1 MADNQKFNDIRL
13 INGTDY
19 LLINSEN
26 NNYLDAEVF
35 DENKPTKLNSHKENQ
50 NPEFYNSDLFD
61 EHHYLMIYPKKVNKD
76 LSRTINTL
84 GFVDSALPQNSNLVD
99 IEKEIDE
106 TEKNL
111 LSLDEEIYNL
121 KDSYKDV
128 INSLSYNLSLRE
140 KAIDYE
146 DSIALGEKYFYFS
159 ALVAENDLKQMESL
173 EEKYDDTRLVANES
187 KVDKKKKPKKD
198 DNNTNKKNEESYLLV
213 YPQKVKEDVS
223 RSINTMGFVDNEIPD
238 KLNISNIEKE
248 NQNPEFDNSDLF
260 DEHHYLM
267 IYPKKVNKDLSR
279 TINTLGFVDSALPQ
293 NSNLVDIEKEI
304 DETEKNL
311 LSLDEEIYNLK
322 DSYKDVINSL
332 SYNLSLREKAID
344 YEDSIALGEKYFYFS
359 ALVAEND
366 LKQMESLEEKYDDTR
381 LVANESKVDK
391 KKKPKKDDNNTNK
404 KNEES
409 YLLVYP
415 QKVKEDVSRSIN
427 TMGFVDNEIPDN
439 VNISNIEK
447 EYIKANDEL
456 LSINHEIEA
465 INSQYGDVIENLS
478 YSLDHARKSEELKS
492 SMAHGDEYFYLS
504 GWVPETEVNKFKGL
518 EEKYDNTIL
527 TTRNDE
533 SVDQDPPTRLKNNK
547 VFRPFEFLVNM
558 YGAPNYDEIDPTPFF
573 AITYLLLYGLM
584 FGDLGQGLVFIAIG
598 FWLAKKNKVF
608 GGLIKRIGLSASF
621 FGLMY
626 GSFFG
631 REDIIP
637 ALLIKPFDNI
647 MTVLIASVAFGVG
660 LMVISYLIGIY
671 NKVSKQHNIEEGIF
685 GKEGLAG
692 LMMMLSFIIIV
703 LNIVN
708 KSPIPMPVGIIILIA
723 SIIMMV
729 FKQPIAR
736 KIEGKKR
743 LYDQG
748 KGDYYVES
756 SFSIIE
762 ALLSVFS
769 NLVSFTRVGAFAIN
783 HVGLY
788 MAFEVMAKLAGGGI
802 LGTIILILGNALII
816 GLEGMIVFIQGLRLE
831 FYEMFSKYYE
841 GNGRLFRPISSKESN
856 N

>member
-84 GFVDSALPQNSNLVD
+84 GFIDSALPQNSNLVD

-106 TEKNL
+106 TEKEL
-111 LSLDEEIYNL
+111 LSLDEEIN
-121 KDSYKDV
+121 
-128 INSLSYNLSLRE
+128 
-140 KAIDYE
+140 
-146 DSIALGEKYFYFS
+146 
-159 ALVAENDLKQMESL
+159 
-173 EEKYDDTRLVANES
+173 
-187 KVDKKKKPKKD
+187 
-198 DNNTNKKNEESYLLV
+198 
-213 YPQKVKEDVS
+213 
-223 RSINTMGFVDNEIPD
+223 
-238 KLNISNIEKE
+238 
-248 NQNPEFDNSDLF
+248 
-260 DEHHYLM
+260 
-267 IYPKKVNKDLSR
+267 
-279 TINTLGFVDSALPQ
+279 
-293 NSNLVDIEKEI
+293 
-304 DETEKNL
+304 
-311 LSLDEEIYNLK
+311 NLK

-456 LSINHEIEA
+456 LSINREIEA
-465 INSQYGDVIENLS
+465 INNQYGDVIENLS

-504 GWVPETEVNKFKGL
+504 GWVPESEVSKFKGL

-527 TTRNDE
+527 TTRDDE

-631 REDIIP
+631 REDLIP

-729 FKQPIAR
+729 FKQPIVR
-736 KIEGKKR
+736 RIEGKKR

>member
-84 GFVDSALPQNSNLVD
+84 GF
-99 IEKEIDE
+99 I
-106 TEKNL
+106 
-111 LSLDEEIYNL
+111 
-121 KDSYKDV
+121 
-128 INSLSYNLSLRE
+128 
-140 KAIDYE
+140 
-146 DSIALGEKYFYFS
+146 
-159 ALVAENDLKQMESL
+159 
-173 EEKYDDTRLVANES
+173 
-187 KVDKKKKPKKD
+187 
-198 DNNTNKKNEESYLLV
+198 
-213 YPQKVKEDVS
+213 
-223 RSINTMGFVDNEIPD
+223 
-238 KLNISNIEKE
+238 
-248 NQNPEFDNSDLF
+248 
-260 DEHHYLM
+260 
-267 IYPKKVNKDLSR
+267 
-279 TINTLGFVDSALPQ
+279 DSALPQ

-456 LSINHEIEA
+456 LSINREIEA
-465 INSQYGDVIENLS
+465 INNQYGDVIENLS

>member
-1 MADNQKFNDIRL
+1 MADNQKFNGVRL
-13 INGTDY
+13 ANGSDY

-35 DENKPTKLNSHKENQ
+35 EDENLTKTQKQNNNQ
-50 NPEFYNSDLFD
+50 NPEFDNSDLFD
-61 EHHYLMIYPKKVNKD
+61 KHQYLMIYPKKVNKD

-84 GFVDSALPQNSNLVD
+84 GFVDSSIPKTFNLTD
-99 IEKEIDE
+99 IENQIEESKKELLNLDDE
-106 TEKNL
+106 IN
-111 LSLDEEIYNL
+111 DL

-128 INSLSYNLSLRE
+128 IDSLSYNLSLRE

-146 DSIALGEKYFYFS
+146 NSLALGDKYFYFS
-159 ALVAENDLKQMESL
+159 ALVPENDMKKMENL
-173 EEKYDDTRLVANES
+173 EKKYDDTRLVATES

-198 DNNTNKKNEESYLLV
+198 DDKTNKKNEESYLLV
-213 YPQKVKEDVS
+213 YPE
-223 RSINTMGFVDNEIPD
+223 
-238 KLNISNIEKE
+238 
-248 NQNPEFDNSDLF
+248 
-260 DEHHYLM
+260 
-267 IYPKKVNKDLSR
+267 
-279 TINTLGFVDSALPQ
+279 
-293 NSNLVDIEKEI
+293 
-304 DETEKNL
+304 
-311 LSLDEEIYNLK
+311 
-322 DSYKDVINSL
+322 
-332 SYNLSLREKAID
+332 
-344 YEDSIALGEKYFYFS
+344 
-359 ALVAEND
+359 
-366 LKQMESLEEKYDDTR
+366 
-381 LVANESKVDK
+381 
-391 KKKPKKDDNNTNK
+391 
-404 KNEES
+404 
-409 YLLVYP
+409 
-415 QKVKEDVSRSIN
+415 KVKEDVSRSIN

-456 LSINHEIEA
+456 LSINREIEV
-465 INSQYGDVIENLS
+465 INNQYGDVIENLS

-492 SMAHGDEYFYLS
+492 SMAQGDEYFYLS
-504 GWVPETEVNKFKGL
+504 GWVPESEVNKFKGL

-527 TTRNDE
+527 TTRDDE
-533 SVDQDPPTRLKNNK
+533 SVDQDPPTRLKNNS

-637 ALLIKPFDNI
+637 TLLIKPFDNI

-660 LMVISYLIGIY
+660 LMVISYIIGIY
-671 NKVSKQHNIEEGIF
+671 NKVSKQHNIEEGFF

-692 LMMMLSFIIIV
+692 LMMMLSFIVIV

-708 KSPIPMPVGIIILIA
+708 KSPIPMPIGVILLVA
-723 SIIMMV
+723 SIVMMV

-802 LGTIILILGNALII
+802 IGFIILILGNVLII

>member
-26 NNYLDAEVF
+26 NNYLDVEVL

-50 NPEFYNSDLFD
+50 NPEFDNSDLFD

-84 GFVDSALPQNSNLVD
+84 GFVDSALPQNSNLVE

-106 TEKNL
+106 TEKDL
-111 LSLDEEIYNL
+111 LSLDEEINNL

-128 INSLSYNLSLRE
+128 IDSLSYNLSLRE

-198 DNNTNKKNEESYLLV
+198 N
-213 YPQKVKEDVS
+213 
-223 RSINTMGFVDNEIPD
+223 
-238 KLNISNIEKE
+238 
-248 NQNPEFDNSDLF
+248 
-260 DEHHYLM
+260 
-267 IYPKKVNKDLSR
+267 
-279 TINTLGFVDSALPQ
+279 
-293 NSNLVDIEKEI
+293 
-304 DETEKNL
+304 
-311 LSLDEEIYNLK
+311 
-322 DSYKDVINSL
+322 
-332 SYNLSLREKAID
+332 
-344 YEDSIALGEKYFYFS
+344 
-359 ALVAEND
+359 
-366 LKQMESLEEKYDDTR
+366 
-381 LVANESKVDK
+381 
-391 KKKPKKDDNNTNK
+391 NNTNK

-456 LSINHEIEA
+456 LSINREIEA
-465 INSQYGDVIENLS
+465 INNQYGDVIENLS

-504 GWVPETEVNKFKGL
+504 GWVPESEVSKFKGL

-573 AITYLLLYGLM
+573 AVTYLLLYGLM

-598 FWLAKKNKVF
+598 FWLTKKNKVF

-631 REDIIP
+631 REDLIP

-708 KSPIPMPVGIIILIA
+708 ISPIPMPVGIIILIA